1 MNSCQPILLTF
12 EKETKLGVE
21 LYKRENI
28 VYFLVNNNTL
38 SFTKAELSFSDKIKV
53 IQYFKEKGLF
63 IL

>member
-1 MNSCQPILLTF
+1 MDSCQPILLTF

-38 SFTKAELSFSDKIKV
+38 SFTKAELPFSDKIKV